1 MFFLIRCVFWLSVV
15 FSTIFA
21 AQLSAP
27 DHRQAHR
34 LAGPATQLDVPA
46 QNWIEA
52 ALSFVKR
59 QALEHCA
66 VTDCLSQK
74 AAERHFAFPPQNVAP
89 ENMAQADVPLPP
101 RRPVPTAAK

>member
-15 FSTIFA
+15 FSTIFS
-21 AQLSAP
+21 AQPPSP
-27 DHRQAHR
+27 DHRQAQR
-34 LAGPATQLDVPA
+34 LAPPAMQLDVPT

-59 QALEHCA
+59 QALEHC
-66 VTDCLSQK
+66 VDTDCLLQK
-74 AAERHFAFPPQNVAP
+74 AAERRFAFAPQNVAP

-101 RRPVPTAAK
+101 RRPPLTAAK